1 MGLVQKASELKEK
14 RKKMEDKRY
23 TAATAAVKSRETVI
37 DRGLQAYMQKV
48 YNMMAAG
55 LVVTGLVSWFTYQ
68 TPALFQLV
76 NGTWLGLVIALS
88 PLAVLLF
95 GLTPNKVARMSTT
108 AVNGIYFLLTALI
121 GLSMSY
127 IFAVYTGESIA
138 RVFFIT
144 AGMFAATSIYGYTTK
159 KDLSSMGSLMIM
171 GVIGIIIAS
180 IVNIFMQS
188 EMMSFVISVIGV
200 IAFTGLTAW
209 DTQRI
214 KETYSYALDQSA
226 AMKMATMGALSLY
239 LDFINLFQ
247 FLLHLLGNRE

>member
-1 MGLVQKASELKEK
+1 
-14 RKKMEDKRY
+14 MENRQY
-23 TAATAAVKSRETVI
+23 TSAPSREGAI

-55 LVVTGLVSWFTYQ
+55 LVVTGAISWFTYQ
-68 TPALFQLV
+68 TPALFQAV
-76 NGTWLGLVIALS
+76 HGSILGIIIALS
-88 PLAVLLF
+88 PLAVIFF
-95 GLTPNKVARMSTT
+95 GLTPSKVARMSAG
-108 AVNGIYFLLTALI
+108 AVSGLYFLLTGLI

-127 IFAVYTGESIA
+127 IFAVYSGESIA

-159 KDLSSMGSLMIM
+159 KDLSSMGSMMVM

-180 IVNIFMQS
+180 LVNIFLQS
-188 EMMSFVISVIGV
+188 AALQFAISVIGV

-214 KETYSYALDQSA
+214 KEMYSYARGGSSEMVKL
-226 AMKMATMGALSLY
+226 ATMGALSLY

-247 FLLHLLGNRE
+247 FLLQLMGSQRN

>member
-1 MGLVQKASELKEK
+1 MEPNRYQNVQA
-14 RKKMEDKRY
+14 
-23 TAATAAVKSRETVI
+23 RETTI

-48 YNMMAAG
+48 YNIMAAG
-55 LVVTGLVSWFTYQ
+55 LVVTGLVAW
-68 TPALFQLV
+68 
-76 NGTWLGLVIALS
+76 GTSQSPEMMQVLHGSFIGIIVAFS
-88 PLAVLLF
+88 PLVVLLF
-95 GLTPNKVARMSTT
+95 GLTPGKVARMSVT

-121 GLSMSY
+121 GLSLSY
-127 IFAVYTGESIA
+127 IFVTYTGESIA

-144 AGMFAATSIYGYTTK
+144 AGMFSATSIYGYTTK

-171 GVIGIIIAS
+171 GVIGIIIAA
-180 IVNIFMQS
+180 IVNMFMQS
-188 EMMSFVISVIGV
+188 AALQFAISVIGV

-214 KETYSYALDQSA
+214 KETYSMSMGSSEA
-226 AMKMATMGALSLY
+226 AKFATMGALSLY